1 MILGRVDDDF
11 DFETTVFDA
20 FVASG
25 DDAGFGERMA
35 AIGDDLARARAD
47 YLASRVA
54 IENLVDEQDEQ
65 AREGA

>member
-25 DDAGFGERMA
+25 DDAEFGQRMA
-35 AIGDDLARARAD
+35 TIGDGPGQG
-47 YLASRVA
+47 
-54 IENLVDEQDEQ
+54 QDRLPGQ
-65 AREGA
+65 PGRDR